1 MQNERFHFRCEHS
14 PSFGPSLFCRCLFV
28 SVSSCLQ
35 HYWVYNLFSQ
45 NTVTIN
51 YGRSDYLKRVW
62 RNDDFHQEYTNYG
75 KYQLSNNNS
84 LTLVHEM
91 LVALHYRNFRL
102 RCHQDNKKKTTSEI
116 GSTAWW
122 ITYSG
127 GIRCKVILI
136 LRIMI
141 EIEWKIGRPSRYIKH
156 TREIKIGTVSR
167 SENSQRK
174 KRIQCLIRHAKEA
187 VLPSYIVAT
196 VYFKLAY
203 LIICICYAIC
213 K

>member
-1 MQNERFHFRCEHS
+1 MNFEIKSVMNMLRVLDKSWQIHLNWLCLSRKKTYQSMQNERFHFRCEHS

-62 RNDDFHQEYTNYG
+62 RNDAFHQEYTNYG

-102 RCHQDNKKKTTSEI
+102 RCHQDNKKRLPLKLEVPLDESH
-116 GSTAWW
+116 
-122 ITYSG
+122 
-127 GIRCKVILI
+127 IL
-136 LRIMI
+136 
-141 EIEWKIGRPSRYIKH
+141 EEFD
-156 TREIKIGTVSR
+156 
-167 SENSQRK
+167 
-174 KRIQCLIRHAKEA
+174 AK
-187 VLPSYIVAT
+187 
-196 VYFKLAY
+196 
-203 LIICICYAIC
+203 
-213 K
+213 